1 MKNVV
6 SPNPITAAEVK
17 SFYLERLVPVGQAL
31 HMVAEFYDAMRV
43 RMCPIGQFSPRL
55 EFKNVG
61 YQHYAAVLLEEGFS
75 ALHLV
80 NCYLQSRL
88 FAEYGRQGDRIL
100 MSAMGSVLAD
110 MLETLCA
117 PVFVWV
123 DSSSN
128 ESVRAAS
135 RADMLACPRNL
146 TQLQQSPDRAR
157 AIARTTEVEDV
168 ILAMRLLSTRLH
180 ALLDVTPATRQAWVK
195 EHINPDS
202 PLTKGGKLAAWRT
215 LVNNLPWTG
224 VANALRLPKTPRVT
238 WLGSRPGRE
247 QVQTL
252 MDEAFAPSRL
262 DLPTT
267 RPPGDKLPLGV
278 SVTSTADGYLVIEGK
293 VSSRRTEVLEQLK
306 LDNATLSKF
315 APHLEPWLN
324 QPEARVLAHTVC
336 SFTDLQSGALADV
349 VRNTGRLIKDEIQ
362 QEEAI
367 IEELQTISTKLR
379 HAALMAKLNAQF
391 SPEEIAELST
401 VLGSRS

>member
-1 MKNVV
+1 MNINV
-6 SPNPITAAEVK
+6 SPNPITSEETKA
-17 SFYLERLVPVGQAL
+17 FYLEHLVPVGQAL
-31 HMVAEFYDAMRV
+31 HMVAELYDAMRV
-43 RMCPIGQFSPRL
+43 RMCNIGRFSSRL
-55 EFKNVG
+55 EFKTVG
-61 YQHYAAVLLEEGFS
+61 YENYATVLIEEGFTG
-75 ALHLV
+75 LHLV
-80 NCYLQSRL
+80 NCYLQSRQ
-88 FAEYGRQGDRIL
+88 FAESAKQGDRIL
-100 MSAMGSVLAD
+100 LIAMSSILSQ
-110 MLETLCA
+110 MLDTLCA
-117 PVFVWV
+117 PVFTWV
-123 DSSSN
+123 DGGHT
-128 ESVRAAS
+128 ESVRAES
-135 RADMLACPRNL
+135 RAEILAYPKKLSNFQH
-146 TQLQQSPDRAR
+146 TPDQAR
-157 AIARTTEVEDV
+157 AVARTTEMEDV
-168 ILAMRLLSTRLH
+168 ILALRLLTIRLH
-180 ALLDVTPATRQAWVK
+180 MLLEVSPSTRQAWVK

-224 VANALRLPKTPRVT
+224 VSKALRLKKTPNVT

-247 QVQTL
+247 QVQAL

-262 DLPTT
+262 DMPST

-293 VSSRRTEVLEQLK
+293 VSSRRTEVLAQLK

-315 APHLEPWLN
+315 AAHLEPWLK
-324 QPEARVLAHTVC
+324 QPEVRVLAHTVC

-349 VRNTGRLIKDEIQ
+349 IRNTGRLIKDEIQ